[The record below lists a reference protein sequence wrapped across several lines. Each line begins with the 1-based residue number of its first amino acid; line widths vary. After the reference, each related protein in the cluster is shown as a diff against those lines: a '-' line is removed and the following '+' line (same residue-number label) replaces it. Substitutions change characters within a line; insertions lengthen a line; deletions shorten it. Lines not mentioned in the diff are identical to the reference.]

1 MILSLELCDNI
12 SWKFTQRVFKTY
24 IERLKESY
32 NKTVTDILQKNL
44 PSEIIKVAECCSDSI
59 VSSQRIAFISNKG
72 ATQVVDYDVMAL
84 PQLKPIRLSGNDFKR
99 LMKAVNRSSD
109 LSISMSR
116 VQADTISIL
125 TELKVTDEILKYLP
139 EIKEE
144 LDEVEKKYRG
154 ECFKAKIKSF
164 VEEIR
169 ETLNKTKEREQ
180 QYDVK

>member
-1 MILSLELCDNI
+1 
-12 SWKFTQRVFKTY
+12 
-24 IERLKESY
+24 
-32 NKTVTDILQKNL
+32 
-44 PSEIIKVAECCSDSI
+44 
-59 VSSQRIAFISNKG
+59 
-72 ATQVVDYDVMAL
+72 
-84 PQLKPIRLSGNDFKR
+84 
-99 LMKAVNRSSD
+99 
-109 LSISMSR
+109 MSR

-144 LDEVEKKYRG
+144 LDEVEKKHRG
-154 ECFKAKIKSF
+154 ECFKAKMESF

>member
-1 MILSLELCDNI
+1 MILSKELCTDI
-12 SWKFTQRVFKTY
+12 AWKFAKRVTKPYVEKSTEFFN
-24 IERLKESY
+24 E
-32 NKTVTDILQKNL
+32 TVREILQENL
-44 PSEIIKVAECCSDSI
+44 SPEILKVAEHCSDSI
-59 VSSQRIAFISNKG
+59 VSSQKLVFISPRG
-72 ATQVVDYDVMAL
+72 ATQKINFEAMSL
-84 PQLKPIRLSGNDFKR
+84 PQLKPIRLSGNDFSR

-144 LDEVEKKYRG
+144 LDEVEKKHRG
-154 ECFKAKIKSF
+154 ECFKAKIESF

>member
-24 IERLKESY
+24 IERLKKSY
-32 NKTVTDILQKNL
+32 NKTVTDILQRNL
-44 PSEIIKVAECCSDSI
+44 PAEIIKVAECC
-59 VSSQRIAFISNKG
+59 
-72 ATQVVDYDVMAL
+72 
-84 PQLKPIRLSGNDFKR
+84 
-99 LMKAVNRSSD
+99 SD

-144 LDEVEKKYRG
+144 LDAVEKKHRG
-154 ECFKAKIKSF
+154 ECFKAKIESF

-180 QYDVK
+180 RL